1 MIIPTL
7 QKNKII
13 KRQVINIIIPRTPH
27 HSEYKYSD
35 YIHKGGDNRF
45 FERPREPS
53 LRGSGGSSDYDP
65 QEKFLRF

>member
-1 MIIPTL
+1 MNTIMNNKERINLLLIIL
-7 QKNKII
+7 I
-13 KRQVINIIIPRTPH
+13 RWIN
-27 HSEYKYSD
+27 
-35 YIHKGGDNRF
+35 KGGDNRF

>member
-1 MIIPTL
+1 MIL
-7 QKNKII
+7 MA
-13 KRQVINIIIPRTPH
+13 
-27 HSEYKYSD
+27 YAM
-35 YIHKGGDNRF
+35 GGDWWF